1 MQAKPRGGALRLREA
16 LAAANDLQMS
26 ACRPGIPEQDPCRQE
41 DVQDGPR
48 GKFEVNRVSGKS
60 FSETEQWNGPGNTVG
75 YSIPYRL
82 MFSCRCTLFELTLL
96 VDSSP
101 QPQRWSRGWCD

>member
-1 MQAKPRGGALRLREA
+1 MRAKPRGGALRPREA

-48 GKFEVNRVSGKS
+48 GNLRLIVYLGNLSLKQS
-60 FSETEQWNGPGNTVG
+60 NGMVLGIPLD
-75 YSIPYRL
+75 IPYR
-82 MFSCRCTLFELTLL
+82 T
-96 VDSSP
+96 
-101 QPQRWSRGWCD
+101 G